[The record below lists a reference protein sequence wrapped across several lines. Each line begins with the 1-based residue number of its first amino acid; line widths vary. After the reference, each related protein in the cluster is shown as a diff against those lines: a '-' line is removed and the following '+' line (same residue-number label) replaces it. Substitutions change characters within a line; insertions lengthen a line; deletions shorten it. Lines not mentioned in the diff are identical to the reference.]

1 MGRERSDR
9 VSTGQQA
16 ELWCHEC
23 QCFHGGGAHSSEA
36 ATATKIAQRQDTTTR
51 LIAAL
56 EQQAELLS
64 DISAK
69 LDTLIDTTRFS

>member
-1 MGRERSDR
+1 MSTFRKQYRSLSDIVDDIKTR
-9 VSTGQQA
+9 LESMIIM
-16 ELWCHEC
+16 
-23 QCFHGGGAHSSEA
+23 S
-36 ATATKIAQRQDTTTR
+36 ATEIARRQDTTTR